1 MFVSVGDNSEFDLEF
16 ELGPSAAEISL
27 GHDRLILDS
36 LQFSASTDSPEVFS
50 LGKRWINQCLENH
63 ASCSISTDTTWYPT
77 RLLSLTSTD
86 EDEDPVICLVETSK
100 VTPTGPYMTLSHS
113 WGKEHII
120 TLNKQSYQDLLR
132 GMPLSSLPPNFR
144 DACII
149 TRKVGVNYLWI
160 DALCIFQDKDDL
172 SYWSREASLM
182 HKVYSFSYCNIVAA
196 ENRDSS
202 EPIFRTRD
210 PKRLIPPTT
219 ETLVRNRLCSS
230 QVDEPSSS
238 NKYIVDY
245 GGSWSPVT
253 NAHINTRGW
262 VMQERL
268 LSPRALHFGS
278 HEVYWECRKC
288 IASGTNPKG
297 LRRFDHGIP
306 FKGLRNALDGHY
318 SWSNLVMKYSSCTLS
333 FPSDKLVAF
342 SAVAR
347 LYASYLSD
355 EYAAGM
361 WRKNLHNDL
370 LWYGCHNYEEV
381 SSRYEAYIALS
392 WSWASYKG
400 KVITMNYEHDRVDDC
415 KLEHVTDDEMGAV
428 RSGWLR
434 LSGHLRQLKLLRRAS
449 GGNDMW
455 SLAIDNIEYDPQ
467 QYRDGETA
475 NLWSSIWLD
484 EPQTDFDE
492 ESKGGNLYCM
502 LARHHMFND
511 TGDASNMWDFLLF
524 QLVDPSQAIFR
535 RIGIARTRTG
545 KVNNPYPMS
554 SLDGGASSESA
565 EDGHDTTTLPCAA
578 YEGGVHSI
586 YVI

>member
-1 MFVSVGDNSEFDLEF
+1 MLCQRCQELFTLAAELSDSDALPHQTCIEDWKASIESICMICATVWFQYTPDEQEKLSQLEGYEFETYGLLNIFVSVGDNSEFDLEF
-16 ELGPSAAEISL
+16 ELGPSVAEVVGFPRRTIEFKA
-27 GHDRLILDS
+27 RR
-36 LQFSASTDSPEVFS
+36 E
-50 LGKRWINQCLENH
+50 
-63 ASCSISTDTTWYPT
+63 
-77 RLLSLTSTD
+77 
-86 EDEDPVICLVETSK
+86 EDPVICLVETSK

-113 WGKEHII
+113 WGKGHII
-120 TLNKQSYQDLLR
+120 TLNKHSYQDLLR
-132 GMPLSSLPPNFR
+132 GMPLSSLPPTFR

-149 TRKVGVNYLWI
+149 TRQVGVNYLWI

-172 SYWSREASLM
+172 SDWSREASLM

-196 ENRDSS
+196 ENKDSS

-230 QVDEPSSS
+230 QVDKPSSS

-268 LSPRALHFGS
+268 LSPRALHF
-278 HEVYWECRKC
+278 
-288 IASGTNPKG
+288 
-297 LRRFDHGIP
+297 
-306 FKGLRNALDGHY
+306 
-318 SWSNLVMKYSSCTLS
+318 
-333 FPSDKLVAF
+333 VAF

-355 EYAAGM
+355 EYVAGM

-370 LWYGCHNYEEV
+370 LWYGCDNYEDV
-381 SSRYEAYIALS
+381 PSRYEPYIAPS

-400 KVITMNYEHDRVDDC
+400 KVFMMNYEHDRVEYLCEVDDC
-415 KLEHVTDDEMGAV
+415 KLEHVTNDEMGAV

-449 GGNDMW
+449 EGNDMW

-502 LARHHMFND
+502 LARHHLFND

-524 QLVDPSQAIFR
+524 QPVDPSRAIFR

-545 KVNNPYPMS
+545 KVNNPYPIS
-554 SLDGGASSESA
+554 SVNGGASSESVK
-565 EDGHDTTTLPCAA
+565 DGHDTTTLPCAA
-578 YEGGVHSI
+578 YPGGVHSI